1 MSSPAIVENVFDV
14 DRIVGQ
20 KMINGL
26 KRFRVRWTG
35 FAPQHDT
42 WEPADNIAD
51 IVGYAREPQVLQLTM
66 LLQGFT
72 RMEGK
77 QASI

>member
-1 MSSPAIVENVFDV
+1 MYSIS
-14 DRIVGQ
+14 G
-20 KMINGL
+20 
-26 KRFRVRWTG
+26 
-35 FAPQHDT
+35 
-42 WEPADNIAD
+42 EPADNIAD

-66 LLQGFT
+66 LLQGFS